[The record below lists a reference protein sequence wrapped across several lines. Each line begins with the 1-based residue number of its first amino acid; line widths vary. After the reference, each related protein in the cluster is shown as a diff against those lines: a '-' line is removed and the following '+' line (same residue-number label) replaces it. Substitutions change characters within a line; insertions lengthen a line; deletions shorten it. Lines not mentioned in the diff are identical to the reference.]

1 MISKAEFLAEQGAS
15 LRRQRA
21 ELELTRAQ
29 IADGLGVAEASVAL
43 WENGRSVMSAYNAM
57 LLRFFFKR
65 QWHERGKRLKAEFE
79 ARQERAQA

>member
-1 MISKAEFLAEQGAS
+1 
-15 LRRQRA
+15 
-21 ELELTRAQ
+21 
-29 IADGLGVAEASVAL
+29 VAL
-43 WENGRSVMSAYNAM
+43 WGNGRSVMSAYNAM